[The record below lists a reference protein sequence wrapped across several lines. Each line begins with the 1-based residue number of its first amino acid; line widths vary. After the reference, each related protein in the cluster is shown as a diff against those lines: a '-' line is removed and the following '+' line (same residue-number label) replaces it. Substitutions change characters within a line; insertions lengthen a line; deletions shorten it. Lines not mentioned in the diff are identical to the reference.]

1 MYLFNPGKHGRGGII
16 FTCLHIFFLSF
27 FLLQYMK
34 KASRITNN
42 ILIIILKWSGAG
54 GYGWPVSPL
63 SRHFLYFCVHTQLQ
77 YVYNRITVRLG
88 PRNSKNKVSVHS
100 WQIYSTSKKKQPW
113 RTRWCRWRRH
123 PGGWAGWRACQST
136 FGTRRR
142 CRQST
147 ARPSRFCRRRWTFPG
162 PRRRAAASR
171 PWSPPRRPPIAL
183 YRA

>member
-1 MYLFNPGKHGRGGII
+1 MRNFGFLRTLLLLALWILSEFFGGYRNPRLGITHFLPPPSPLWSAYLSQCLLFPTQMNRVKCTFSTQANMEGGGII

-54 GYGWPVSPL
+54 GYGWPIPPL

-88 PRNSKNKVSVHS
+88 PRNSKNKVSVH
-100 WQIYSTSKKKQPW
+100 ILPIQP
-113 RTRWCRWRRH
+113 TPLENH
-123 PGGWAGWRACQST
+123 
-136 FGTRRR
+136 
-142 CRQST
+142 
-147 ARPSRFCRRRWTFPG
+147 
-162 PRRRAAASR
+162 
-171 PWSPPRRPPIAL
+171 
-183 YRA
+183 

>member
-1 MYLFNPGKHGRGGII
+1 MYLFNPGKHGRGGDYIYV
-16 FTCLHIFFLSF
+16 FTHIFLSF

-54 GYGWPVSPL
+54 GYGWPIPPL

-100 WQIYSTSKKKQPW
+100 WQIYSTPSIYIIHKVYLPPFWNNW
-113 RTRWCRWRRH
+113 RISVSHVCWIRLCNIHILRLN
-123 PGGWAGWRACQST
+123 
-136 FGTRRR
+136 
-142 CRQST
+142 
-147 ARPSRFCRRRWTFPG
+147 FC
-162 PRRRAAASR
+162 
-171 PWSPPRRPPIAL
+171 
-183 YRA
+183 